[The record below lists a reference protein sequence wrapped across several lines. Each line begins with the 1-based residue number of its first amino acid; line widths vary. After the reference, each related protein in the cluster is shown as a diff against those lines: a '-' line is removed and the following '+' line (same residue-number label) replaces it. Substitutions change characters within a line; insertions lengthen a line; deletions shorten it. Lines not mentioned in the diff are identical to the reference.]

1 MNSFLKWLKPFYEA
15 GAVQLLAAS
24 GTLLAVCVALWP
36 HFTRWKTRARLSVE
50 IPKGYVA
57 EKILPQSIGNALR
70 DEESLYAKVAK
81 LRIRNIGKTAAVGVR
96 VTATDFYF
104 SDSGQCSLEAI
115 TESLLPSADARIEE
129 LPAGLTM
136 RFSVCGCSVHGEAVS
151 GFRVGGA
158 PGSSGVC
165 IGSGPARVT
174 FSSDKP
180 PLRHGLHFVRIV
192 VSADAVTPTTH
203 FLAMEV
209 GDEVRLRF
217 ATAQERRAIR
227 KADCDRAAV
236 EISKG

>member
-1 MNSFLKWLKPFYEA
+1 M
-15 GAVQLLAAS
+15 
-24 GTLLAVCVALWP
+24 
-36 HFTRWKTRARLSVE
+36 
-50 IPKGYVA
+50 A
-57 EKILPQSIGNALR
+57 EKILPQFIGTVPH
-70 DEESLYAKVAK
+70 DKESFHAKVAK

-115 TESLLPSADARIEE
+115 AESLLPSADARIEQ

-136 RFSVCGCSVHGEAVS
+136 CFSVCGCSVHGEAVS

-158 PGSSGVC
+158 PSGFGGSM
-165 IGSGPARVT
+165 GSGPAKVT
-174 FSSDKP
+174 FSNEKP
-180 PLRHGLHFVRIV
+180 TLRSGLHFVRLV

-217 ATAQERRAIR
+217 ATAQERRGIR
-227 KADCDRAAV
+227 KADRDRAAV